1 LPQRV
6 EGRILDAAMIGRL
19 LACLAT
25 VAAACLA
32 GEPAGAQA
40 SLIAPQEIALYVHP
54 DLENTD
60 FVEGLVCEL
69 SRVLAAP
76 VRAATVDLPLRAEYK
91 ASPSQLAPAKL
102 AMPFARAT
110 ARDGSGRRFRF
121 LLLPYDLKSGNF
133 NYVFAETYGAPYLIG
148 IVSTARL
155 APADAGLSRKMESD
169 VTLQRVYKLVLKSVA
184 RMAGYIKPEGC
195 VLAFPRDLAGLDK
208 KSSEFCDEDR
218 AVLIDAGILKAKPF
232 GACTSVAGVVPA
244 LPAGAIALR

>member
-1 LPQRV
+1 MPQKA
-6 EGRILDAAMIGRL
+6 EGRILGREMIRRL

-25 VAAACLA
+25 AAACLA
-32 GEPAGAQA
+32 GGPADAQA
-40 SLIAPQEIALYVHP
+40 TLIAPQEIVLYVHS

-110 ARDGSGRRFRF
+110 ARDSSGRRFRF

-169 VTLQRVYKLVLKSVA
+169 IILQRVYKLVLKSVV
-184 RMAGYIKPEGC
+184 RMAGYTKPEGC
-195 VLAFPRDLAGLDK
+195 VLAFPRDLAALDN
-208 KSSEFCDEDR
+208 KSSEFCDDDR
-218 AVLIDAGILKAKPF
+218 AVLIDAGILKARPF
-232 GACTSVAGVVPA
+232 GACTSVAEIAPSSRA
-244 LPAGAIALR
+244 DAIAQR